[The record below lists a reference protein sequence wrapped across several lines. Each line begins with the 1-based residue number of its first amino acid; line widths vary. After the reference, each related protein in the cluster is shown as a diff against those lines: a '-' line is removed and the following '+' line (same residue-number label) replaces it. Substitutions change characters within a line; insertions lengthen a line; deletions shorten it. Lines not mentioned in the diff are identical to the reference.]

1 MRARLAWLM
10 NVPLLVTVI
19 LVLLTF
25 VLFGP
30 VYAA

>member
-1 MRARLAWLM
+1 MRDRLAWLM
-10 NVPLLVTVI
+10 NVPLLVTLI

>member
-1 MRARLAWLM
+1 LM

>member
-10 NVPLLVTVI
+10 NVPLLVTLI